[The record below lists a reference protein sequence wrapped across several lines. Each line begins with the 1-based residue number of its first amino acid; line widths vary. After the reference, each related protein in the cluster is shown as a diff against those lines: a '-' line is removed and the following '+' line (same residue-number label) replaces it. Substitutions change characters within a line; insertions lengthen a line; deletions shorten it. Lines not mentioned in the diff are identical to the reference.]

1 MYLVTGATGNVGA
14 ELVRALS
21 AVDEPVCAL
30 ARSDPPYRALPA
42 DVDVRRGDL
51 TDPSTL
57 GDVWEGIRGVFL
69 LPGYDETRAILQQAR
84 AAGVEHVVLL
94 SGGSAGSGDMSN
106 AITAYMVRSE
116 SAVRESG
123 LRWTILRPA
132 AFMTNALRWSDQLR
146 AGDVVRLPFAGV
158 RTACVDPSDIA
169 AVACSALLDDR
180 HRGQIYTPTGPESLR
195 PADQVRIL
203 GEALH
208 RALTFEAQPDDE
220 ARREMLQTTPP
231 QYVEAFFDFYAAGSL
246 DESNVMPTVE
256 QVTGRPPRTFRAW
269 ADAHAREFD

>member
-21 AVDEPVCAL
+21 AVHEPVCAL
-30 ARSDPPYRALPA
+30 VRSDPPPQALPA

-57 GDVWEGIRGVFL
+57 RDVWGGIRAVFL
-69 LPGYDETRAILQQAR
+69 LPGYDETPAILQDAR

-132 AFMTNALRWSDQLR
+132 AFMTNALRWRGQLR
-146 AGDVVRLPFAGV
+146 DGDVVRLPFAAV

-169 AVACSALLDDR
+169 AVACSALLADC
-180 HRGQIYTPTGPESLR
+180 HAGQIYTPTGPESLL

-231 QYVEAFFDFYAAGSL
+231 QYVDAFFDFYVAGSL
-246 DESNVMPTVE
+246 DESKVTPAVQ
-256 QVTGRPPRTFRAW
+256 QVTGRPPRTFRDW
-269 ADAHAREFD
+269 AHAHAPQFM

>member
-30 ARSDPPYRALPA
+30 VRSDPPYRGLPA

-57 GDVWEGIRGVFL
+57 
-69 LPGYDETRAILQQAR
+69 
-84 AAGVEHVVLL
+84 
-94 SGGSAGSGDMSN
+94 
-106 AITAYMVRSE
+106 
-116 SAVRESG
+116 
-123 LRWTILRPA
+123 
-132 AFMTNALRWSDQLR
+132 
-146 AGDVVRLPFAGV
+146 GDVVRLPFAGV

-169 AVACSALLDDR
+169 AVACSALVDDR
-180 HRGQIYTPTGPESLR
+180 HRGQIYTPTRPESLR
-195 PADQVRIL
+195 PADQVGIL

-220 ARREMLQTTPP
+220 ARREMLRTTPP
-231 QYVEAFFDFYAAGSL
+231 RYVEAFFDFYAAGSL

-269 ADAHAREFD
+269 ANAHAREFE